1 MLIYTVMMYFHAD
14 TDIMLATL
22 DKEQALKEFKSDSMY
37 SLQIWEDGELLIE
50 LWCREH
56 SVHSRTYE
64 PSRDLNRY
72 SQKGQKLFKEIV
84 EELK

>member
-37 SLQIWEDGELLIE
+37 WPNT
-50 LWCREH
+50 
-56 SVHSRTYE
+56 SVAE
-64 PSRDLNRY
+64 FRDKVAYFVTKMNVY
-72 SQKGQKLFKEIV
+72 V
-84 EELK
+84 T